1 MLTIFGALINVY
13 FLSDGLVMALI
24 YVWAKHKPFSYIV
37 LIFEI
42 DISST
47 VYPWV
52 YFGFAVLF
60 ARSLYV
66 TLAGLLIGCPYI
78 YLKGTCDRGGA
89 AYTIAD
95 LLTTNFKQFSEVRSV
110 KIYDENGATQDADG
124 PGDSIPAC
132 LQP

>member
-1 MLTIFGALINVY
+1 MLLIYIFIMLTIFGALINVY

-52 YFGFAVLF
+52 YFGFAVLLG
-60 ARSLYV
+60 RSLYV
-66 TLAGLLIGCPYI
+66 TLAGLLIGCLYI
-78 YLKGTCDRGGA
+78 YLKGTFLGRYNIDVLK
-89 AYTIAD
+89 TPP
-95 LLTTNFKQFSEVRSV
+95 LLKRLAKMYYQKFERD
-110 KIYDENGATQDADG
+110 YE
-124 PGDSIPAC
+124 
-132 LQP
+132 